1 MKHKRLTIYFTSD
14 LHGYFYPTDYRS
26 SGEKNLGLFKCAG
39 NFRKDENTLIIDGGD
54 ILQGS
59 AFAAYCHD
67 CVDGAKTI
75 AKIMNSCGYDFVTL
89 GNHDFNYGTE
99 YLNTYLYALDAK
111 CVCQNVCATNG
122 DLCYP
127 HVIKT
132 MQNGLRVG
140 IVGIVTDHINLWEKP
155 ENLIGVKIKD
165 PFCAAKTAL
174 DDLRGQ
180 VDILLGI
187 YHGGFEKD
195 LSTGQMLS
203 SSSENIAYRL
213 CEELDFDILLTGH
226 QHMSIDG
233 RLVHNTF
240 VVQPTDN
247 GKEFHHIEVT
257 VAEKRLKVASKTV
270 PANGACSLT
279 LLKEFSQKEN
289 GTQLWLDEIVGTLD
303 HAVMPE
309 SRIKMAAQGSEIAAL
324 FNQIQLAYSGAQIS
338 GVSLANE
345 LAGFSKV
352 VRRRDIL
359 TTYPYTNTLVVVRIT
374 GSVLRQAMERSAE
387 YFDLTKD
394 GQLVISKRFT
404 KPKIEHYNY
413 DYYSGVSYVID
424 AKKPIGQRV
433 IKLAY
438 HGHPVHNDDVFSMCI
453 NNYRASGAGGYACYQ
468 NCSVIKE
475 INTEMSDLIMDYFQ
489 QNKAVILQSNLSFE
503 VVPTVILE

>member
-1 MKHKRLTIYFTSD
+1 MKHIRLSIYFTSD
-14 LHGYFYPTDYRS
+14 LHGYFYPTDYRGNS
-26 SGEKNLGLFKCAG
+26 DKNLGLFKCAG
-39 NFRKDENTLIIDGGD
+39 KFQKDENTLIIDGGD

-75 AKIMNSCGYDFVTL
+75 AKIMNTCGYDFVTL

-99 YLNTYLYALDAK
+99 YLKEYLDALDAV
-111 CVCQNVCATNG
+111 CVCENVSVATNG
-122 DLCYP
+122 SLRFP

-132 MQNGLRVG
+132 MPNGLRVG

-155 ENLIGVKIKD
+155 KNLNGVIIKD
-165 PFCAAKTAL
+165 PFSAAKTAL
-174 DDLRGQ
+174 NDLRGK
-180 VDILLGI
+180 VDVLLGI

-203 SSSENIAYRL
+203 LSSENIAYRL
-213 CEELDFDILLTGH
+213 CEELDFDVLLTGH
-226 QHMSIDG
+226 QHMSING

-240 VVQPTDN
+240 VVQPTDC
-247 GKEFHHIEVT
+247 GKEFHFIEVT
-257 VAEKRLKVASKTV
+257 VAEKSLKITSKTV
-270 PANGACSLT
+270 PANGTCSPT
-279 LLKEFSQKEN
+279 LLKEFSHKEN
-289 GTQLWLDEIVGTLD
+289 GTQRWLDQIVGSLD
-303 HAVMPE
+303 HALLPE

-324 FNQIQLAYSGAQIS
+324 FNQIQLEYSGAQIS
-338 GVSLANE
+338 AVSLANE
-345 LAGFSKV
+345 LSGFSKV

-374 GSVLRQAMERSAE
+374 GSILRQAMERSAQ
-387 YFDLTKD
+387 YFEFAEN

-438 HGHPVHNDDVFSMCI
+438 RGHAVHNNDVFTMCI
-453 NNYRASGAGGYACYQ
+453 NNYRASGAGGYTCYQ

-475 INTEMSDLIMDYFQ
+475 INIEMSDLIMDYFQ
-489 QNKAVILQSNLSFE
+489 QNQPVILQSDPSYR
-503 VVPTVILE
+503 VIPTIF